1 MPEVPSMRPCL
12 LCVQILCIFRCGDAP
27 SAQMLVL
34 LLFLEQGCA
43 DKKNTATNEQAWKAR
58 DMQRQT
64 LTHRHVLYV

>member
-1 MPEVPSMRPCL
+1 
-12 LCVQILCIFRCGDAP
+12 
-27 SAQMLVL
+27 MLVL